1 MIIYLYLLLGFF
13 IIMFIYYLTNIKWYF
28 DFYKTME
35 NSCL

>member
-1 MIIYLYLLLGFF
+1 MILYLYLLLG
-13 IIMFIYYLTNIKWYF
+13 ILILICIYYLTIIKWHF

>member
-1 MIIYLYLLLGFF
+1 MIIYLYLLLGIF
-13 IIMFIYYLTNIKWYF
+13 IIMFIYHLTNIKWQF